1 MSDAY
6 EAAGYVVDLAKRLVE
21 RCEALKLKGKKR
33 DDECLS
39 FWLGAAQGAILAGNA
54 RMGQHLGTIG
64 AMIISVRGSFAVAE
78 LASKTPAAPRSTMT
92 PEEASRAIRARVNGV
107 FDDPDLKK
115 IGPLSATLA
124 EDVAEIIRCVP
135 TI

>member
-6 EAAGYVVDLAKRLVE
+6 EPAGYVVDLAKLLVE
-21 RCEALKLKGKKR
+21 RCDALKLKGEKR

-39 FWLGAAQGAILAGNA
+39 FWIGAAQGATLAGNA

-64 AMIISVRGSFAVAE
+64 AVIISVRGSFAVAE
-78 LASKTPAAPRSTMT
+78 LASKPPVAPRTTLT
-92 PEEASRAIRARVNGV
+92 PEQATSAIRARVNGV
-107 FDDPDLKK
+107 FDDPDLMK
-115 IGPLSATLA
+115 IGPLSPSLA
-124 EDVAEIIRCVP
+124 MDVAEIIRRVP